1 MSEKRYYWLKLQ
13 SDFFNSKRIKKLRKL
28 AGGDTYTIIYLKMQL
43 LAMQS
48 DGILKWS
55 GLEEDFASEL
65 ALDLDE
71 TPENVEVTLRYL
83 LSCGLA
89 ETDDN
94 VSFFLPWA
102 VANTGSETAAAER
115 MRRMR
120 EKMSADVQ
128 KLPARSNA
136 ERQRAFRA
144 KQTCEK
150 RKIPLVDDHTNHQRY
165 GGNYYFVAQRDRYK
179 CAICGGTDNLCVHH
193 IDGFDEQK
201 PENNAM
207 NKLVFVCRSCHQK
220 VHRSGL
226 AIPEEVLD
234 SIGYFDTLE
243 TVTESVTPMLQP
255 CYTEIDTE
263 KEKRDRDI
271 YSAVVEAWNALGL
284 NEVRKITGERE
295 RLLKARIKE
304 YGEDGVLEAIG
315 KIKVSKFLMG
325 GGDKGW
331 TITFD
336 WFLGPRNFAK
346 VLEGNYSDKG
356 AKVTASCKGEK
367 PTDMEYLRKA
377 LEAI

>member
-43 LAMQS
+43 LAMQH

-71 TPENVEVTLRYL
+71 SPENVEVTLRYL

-102 VANTGSETAAAER
+102 VANTGSETGAAER
-115 MRRMR
+115 MRKMR
-120 EKMSADVQ
+120 E
-128 KLPARSNA
+128 R
-136 ERQRAFRA
+136 
-144 KQTCEK
+144 
-150 RKIPLVDDHTNHQRY
+150 
-165 GGNYYFVAQRDRYK
+165 
-179 CAICGGTDNLCVHH
+179 
-193 IDGFDEQK
+193 
-201 PENNAM
+201 
-207 NKLVFVCRSCHQK
+207 NK
-220 VHRSGL
+220 
-226 AIPEEVLD
+226 A
-234 SIGYFDTLE
+234 
-243 TVTESVTPMLQP
+243 VTIQNPVTPMLRGS
-255 CYTEIDTE
+255 YTEIETE
-263 KEKRDRDI
+263 IEKRDRDR

-315 KIKVSKFLMG
+315 KIKDSKFLMG

-356 AKVTASCKGEK
+356 AKVTASCKDER
-367 PTDMEYLRKA
+367 PADMDYLRKA
-377 LEAI
+377 LEMI